1 MLVKC
6 KVSYIIEGNNIE
18 CMVQCL
24 LCFTHHNISTQQY
37 QVRLLSITAN
47 VEDFTIPNILILN
60 SNKWVLVVVQTTH
73 AFLPVTKSEMQFL

>member
-24 LCFTHHNISTQQY
+24 LCFTHHNISTQHGQ
-37 QVRLLSITAN
+37 SILQPIL